1 MTPSTDRRSWQCQ
14 LVRLAGEL
22 DLGTLAAFEPLLLQ
36 ATSDPSR
43 PELVVDLRSVT
54 FMDCTPLGSL
64 LRARSRCLAA
74 EGWLRLV
81 YSSPA
86 IGRLL
91 RAVNLTEEFP
101 RYSTIHEARL
111 GRPAARAAFPAVAG
125 GR

>member
-1 MTPSTDRRSWQCQ
+1 MATSTDRRSWQFR

-22 DLGTLAAFEPLLLQ
+22 DLGTLAAFEPLLVR
-36 ATSDPSR
+36 ASTDPRR

-54 FMDCTPLGSL
+54 FMDCTPLRSL
-64 LRARSRCLAA
+64 LTARSRCLAA

-101 RYSTIHEARL
+101 RYRTIHEARL
-111 GRPAARAAFPAVAG
+111 GRPATRTALRAVGAD
-125 GR
+125 R